1 MIKQNW
7 YDYFKILQQLGRIW
21 IKKSLVFII
30 NGAWACSYKCFGGR
44 FQPGWSFRN
53 KGHSRASHFPY
64 IKSVT
69 LPWFSHCRTDQTCI
83 TLEMPNRKKKPR
95 LWKIQFTLRLLSWK
109 RVITNKEKA
118 HSGTAT
124 YLPSQQIARFKN
136 YEIVKD
142 TSGCLKTSPGGQI
155 DASVVDQYKL
165 QCFISAYRH
174 MDRQMDIQTNRHS

>member
-1 MIKQNW
+1 MKHCVLTSLQDGLSVSPSIYNYAKPPKTTQNGQKTRWLQTDPQRTHLFACPGLFILTFSMTKQNW

-69 LPWFSHCRTDQTCI
+69 CPWFSHCRTDQTYI
-83 TLEMPNRKKKPR
+83 TLEMPNRKK
-95 LWKIQFTLRLLSWK
+95 
-109 RVITNKEKA
+109 
-118 HSGTAT
+118 
-124 YLPSQQIARFKN
+124 
-136 YEIVKD
+136 
-142 TSGCLKTSPGGQI
+142 
-155 DASVVDQYKL
+155 
-165 QCFISAYRH
+165 
-174 MDRQMDIQTNRHS
+174 